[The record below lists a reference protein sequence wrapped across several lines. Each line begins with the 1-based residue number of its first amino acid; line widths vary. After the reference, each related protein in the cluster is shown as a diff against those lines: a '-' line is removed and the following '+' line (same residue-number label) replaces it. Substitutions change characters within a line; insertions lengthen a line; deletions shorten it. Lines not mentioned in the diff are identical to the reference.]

1 MTSTQRPVVF
11 MDVNI
16 GETPAG
22 RLKMELFSDIVPK
35 TAENFRQ
42 LCTGEYRINSRPQGY
57 KNATFHRV
65 VPNFMCQGGD
75 FLKGDGTGSFSIYG
89 DKFPDENFQEKHTG
103 PGLLSMAN
111 SGPNTNGCQFFIT
124 TAKCDFLDGKH
135 VVFGKVID
143 GMLTLR
149 KIENVP
155 TGPNNR
161 PKLAVKIVDTPTQFG
176 DTAFIYDRL
185 RPGSDALDRLRS
197 TMSMSWKSLLTD
209 SAGCEIALT
218 HRSS

>member
-1 MTSTQRPVVF
+1 MSSGSTNPTRPIVF
-11 MDVNI
+11 MDINI

-42 LCTGEYRINSRPQGY
+42 LCTGEYRVNSRPQGY
-57 KNATFHRV
+57 KGATFHRCIL
-65 VPNFMCQGGD
+65 NYSSLGGD
-75 FLKGDGTGSFSIYG
+75 FIKGDGTGSFSIYG
-89 DKFPDENFQEKHTG
+89 DKFPDENFKEKHTG

-135 VVFGKVID
+135 VVFGRVID

-161 PKLAVKIVDTPTQFG
+161 PKLAVKIVECG
-176 DTAFIYDRL
+176 E
-185 RPGSDALDRLRS
+185 
-197 TMSMSWKSLLTD
+197 M
-209 SAGCEIALT
+209 
-218 HRSS
+218 

>member
-1 MTSTQRPVVF
+1 
-11 MDVNI
+11 
-16 GETPAG
+16 
-22 RLKMELFSDIVPK
+22 MELFSDIVPK

-42 LCTGEYRINSRPQGY
+42 LCTGEYRVNSRPQGY

-75 FLKGDGTGSFSIYG
+75 FLKGDGTGTFSIYG
-89 DKFPDENFQEKHTG
+89 DKFPDENFQEKHVG

-135 VVFGKVID
+135 VVFGRVVD

-149 KIENVP
+149 KIENTP
-155 TGPNNR
+155 TGGNNR
-161 PKLAVKIVDTPTQFG
+161 PKLVVKITECG
-176 DTAFIYDRL
+176 E
-185 RPGSDALDRLRS
+185 
-197 TMSMSWKSLLTD
+197 M
-209 SAGCEIALT
+209 
-218 HRSS
+218 

>member
-1 MTSTQRPVVF
+1 
-11 MDVNI
+11 
-16 GETPAG
+16 
-22 RLKMELFSDIVPK
+22 MELFSDIVPK

-42 LCTGEYRINSRPQGY
+42 LCTGEYRVNSRPQGY

-75 FLKGDGTGSFSIYG
+75 FMKGDGTGSFSIYG
-89 DKFPDENFQEKHTG
+89 DKFPDENFQEKHVG

-155 TGPNNR
+155 TGQNNR
-161 PKLAVKIVDTPTQFG
+161 PKLVVKITECG
-176 DTAFIYDRL
+176 E
-185 RPGSDALDRLRS
+185 
-197 TMSMSWKSLLTD
+197 M
-209 SAGCEIALT
+209 
-218 HRSS
+218 